1 MEGWLAK
8 AREDLAAADVLLG
21 SGADVT
27 DAVAFH
33 AQQAAEKALK
43 AFLIR
48 HQVRF
53 GRSHDVEE
61 LLVLAESCAPG
72 ISAALSDAAALTIY
86 AVDARYPGAERV
98 SRDEAARLLSSAR
111 AVVETVVSRLQPY
124 LAAGRSGG

>member
-1 MEGWLAK
+1 VEGWLGK

-21 SGADVT
+21 SGVDVT

-48 HQVRF
+48 YQVRF

-61 LLVLAESCAPG
+61 LLE
-72 ISAALSDAAALTIY
+72 
-86 AVDARYPGAERV
+86 
-98 SRDEAARLLSSAR
+98 
-111 AVVETVVSRLQPY
+111 
-124 LAAGRSGG
+124 

>member
-1 MEGWLAK
+1 VEGWLGK
-8 AREDLAAADVLLG
+8 ASEDLAAADVLLG
-21 SGADVT
+21 SGVDVT

-61 LLVLAESCAPG
+61 LLELAEPCGPG
-72 ISAALSDAAALTIY
+72 ISAALSEAAALTTY
-86 AVDARYPGAERV
+86 AVDARYPGAQRV
-98 SRDEAARLLSSAR
+98 TRDEAARLLSVAR
-111 AVVETVVSRLQPY
+111 QVVDTVVSNLRTY
-124 LAAGRSGG
+124 LAGGHSG

>member
-1 MEGWLAK
+1 MEGWLGK
-8 AREDLAAADVLLG
+8 AGEDLAAADVLLR
-21 SGADVT
+21 SGVDVT

-61 LLVLAESCAPG
+61 LLELSEPCAPG
-72 ISAALSDAAALTIY
+72 ISTVLSEAAALTLY

-98 SRDEAARLLSSAR
+98 SRDEATRLLNVAR
-111 AVVETVVSRLQPY
+111 QVVDTVVSKLQTYLTGGRL
-124 LAAGRSGG
+124 G

>member
-1 MEGWLAK
+1 MEGWLDK
-8 AREDLAAADVLLG
+8 AREDLAAAHVLLG
-21 SGADVT
+21 SGVDVT

-61 LLVLAESCAPG
+61 LLGLAEPCAPG
-72 ISAALSDAAALTIY
+72 ISAALSEAAALTTY

-98 SRDEAARLLSSAR
+98 SRDEATRLLSVAR
-111 AVVETVVSRLQPY
+111 EVVDTVVAHLRSY
-124 LAAGRSGG
+124 LGVGRSG